1 MLFRSVFIWGF
12 DEIIY
17 FQIESYAFHTLY
29 STRKHKEDK
38 YANFFSFMSI
48 AEYIFWYLK
57 KSWEYFYVFGW
68 IGIRLSRVDGI

>member
-48 AEYIFWYLK
+48 AEYIF
-57 KSWEYFYVFGW
+57 
-68 IGIRLSRVDGI
+68 